1 MKKLTYCLLTTILFF
16 SVLSFGACKKQDT
29 PVYEEITLTKDNYS
43 DYIAINVY
51 YTDCTAL
58 PSSETNDYVTYYH
71 LYCICNIETAKK
83 KDCYFVDVEIKY
95 LISSALWSTHLSTS
109 PVAQLGYDGY
119 SHSSCSMEH
128 TTDLGKIYFPDS
140 SPNLVKVSSIS
151 GKVYVLKENE
161 Q

>member
-1 MKKLTYCLLTTILFF
+1 MKKLAYCLLSTILFF
-16 SVLSFGACKKQDT
+16 SALFLGACKNS
-29 PVYEEITLTKDNYS
+29 PVYEEITLTKNNYS

-58 PSSETNDYVTYYH
+58 PSSETNDYVTTYH
-71 LYCICNIETAKK
+71 LYCICNIETTKK
-83 KDCYFVDVEIKY
+83 RDCYFVDVEIKY
-95 LISSALWSTHLSTS
+95 LIPSALWSTHLSNS

-119 SHSSCSMEH
+119 SHSSCSMEK
-128 TTDLGKIYFPDS
+128 TIDIGKIYFPDS

>member
-1 MKKLTYCLLTTILFF
+1 MKKLTYCLLTIILTL
-16 SVLSFGACKKQDT
+16 SALSFGACKNT

-71 LYCICNIETAKK
+71 LYCICNIETTKK

-95 LISSALWSTHLSTS
+95 LISSGLWSTYLSNS
-109 PVAQLGYDGY
+109 PVAQIGYNGY
-119 SHSSCSMEH
+119 SHCSCSMVK
-128 TTDLGKIYFPDS
+128 TIDNSRIFFPDS
-140 SPNLVKVSSIS
+140 SPNLAKVSSIS